1 MVARATRIGE
11 TTVTFLL
18 FVVIPALL
26 GGLLAGWTVH
36 KLARAHTAPRRT
48 AWLAV
53 GAFLA
58 VALGWYLT
66 TFIAGAGVIC
76 AIIVYLV
83 ARARFGGRVALYA
96 ASATYLGL
104 TICVGGLLYFA
115 RRGMG

>member
-1 MVARATRIGE
+1 M
-11 TTVTFLL
+11 TFLY

-36 KLARAHTAPRRT
+36 KLARGHMDPRRA

-58 VALGWYLT
+58 LALGWYLT
-66 TFIAGAGVIC
+66 TFVAGAGVIC

-96 ASATYLGL
+96 AGATYLGL

-115 RRGMG
+115 LAGMG